1 MTTKT
6 ATRRTTKGNG
16 ARDFEGWEEAGTGTA
31 YAKVGAFGQ
40 AGSGKTTTA
49 TLIAIGLA
57 REIGVKQVFMND
69 TETGSDFV
77 APIFRRFG
85 IKLRVRKS
93 RAFSDL
99 ANTIRQLHNSGEI
112 LIVDSIS
119 HYWQELIKSYLTRK
133 NKDRLTMPDWG
144 ILKPTWNQQWS
155 EPFVCSSL
163 HIITLGRLQ
172 FEYEFME
179 TEPGK
184 YELYKSGTKMRAES
198 EFGYEPSLVFEMERL
213 KKDAAEKEITKIVH
227 GNPSTQKSLRQAYA
241 ARLLKSTEFV
251 HRATILKDRSQTI
264 MGKEFLFAPQVDEP
278 LECEDVWKAF
288 NPFFQTLNI
297 GGEHAPLDTSKS
309 SEEMFRTGSGEPDWK
324 ADQRHRQVV
333 LEEIEGVLVTYLAGH
348 TAELKAA
355 KMAIFQQM
363 FKTRSWTCISN
374 DVPIDLLEA
383 AIKPSGEGGRSV
395 LELACMSKRDEL
407 RAEK

>member
-1 MTTKT
+1 M
-6 ATRRTTKGNG
+6 ATQTEPKK
-16 ARDFEGWEEAGTGTA
+16 RDFDGWEDAGMGTA
-31 YAKVGAFGQ
+31 YGKVGAFGQ

-49 TLIAIGLA
+49 ALIAVGLA
-57 REIGVKQVFMND
+57 KEVGLKQVFMND

-85 IKLRVRKS
+85 LKLRVRKS

-99 ANTIRQLHNSGEI
+99 ADTIRQLHNSGEI

-119 HYWQELIKSYLTRK
+119 HYWQELIKSYLARK

-144 ILKPTWNQQWS
+144 ILKPTWQLEWA

-172 FEYEFME
+172 FEYDFME

-213 KKDAAEKEITKIVH
+213 KKEAASKDITKIVH
-227 GNPSTQKSLRQAYA
+227 SNAHTQKSLREAHA
-241 ARLLKSTEFV
+241 AKLLKSTEFV
-251 HRATILKDRSQTI
+251 HRATVLKDRSNTI
-264 MGKEFLFAPQVDEP
+264 MAKEFLFAPEVDVP
-278 LECEDVWKAF
+278 LDYEAVWEAF
-288 NPFFQTLNI
+288 NPFFQSLNI
-297 GGEHAPLDTSKS
+297 GGKHAPLDTSKS
-309 SEEMFRTGSGEPDWK
+309 SEEMFKVGTGEPDWK
-324 ADQRHRQVV
+324 ADQRHREVT
-333 LEEIEGVLVTYLAGH
+333 LEEIEGILITYLAGH

-363 FKTRSWTCISN
+363 FNTRSWTCISN

-383 AIKPSGEGGRSV
+383 AIKPTGEGGRSV
-395 LELACMSKRDEL
+395 LELACMNKRDEIK
-407 RAEK
+407 AAHE